1 MAITNNDLR
10 FQLDLYKNDKDFKL
24 TDTTDYAT
32 GSVDY
37 ASGLYKVVS
46 PVGTTVYENSGYAT
60 DDFSSPDVAYHL
72 SDTNVDDLALP
83 TTVSGDI
90 VTGIYTIYNKT
101 IVWDL
106 KSTTSA
112 YSTTLTAATKTIAI
126 DGISS
131 ADAAL
136 VLASG
141 FLEFAVSGDKY
152 TIVSGSFAG
161 TVLTVVVE
169 ESVTDGTASYTF
181 NIYEEDSSY
190 ATSKEFKYSYTSPV
204 VSIDYSLSCSESK
217 LISTDSTD
225 YSTTNCTDEI
235 SPSTTTRTHS
245 VTAPTGS
252 GYGSIADSS
261 DAERTFLNI
270 WTNVWQTS
278 ISTVLE
284 YEIEDWDSVNWYSIH
299 DLVTGYDS
307 IDVVCDSC
315 ECDMLACM
323 EALYVKW
330 LNAIQNNPRTEAD
343 LRKSIIK
350 VNNLFV
356 QFKMAQACGEDTSS
370 YCEAI
375 KDILSYNDCTCSS
388 STDDSSVLVVATT
401 ASSVSI
407 PLFGTTAPSDGIG
420 NNGQVY
426 YNTTTWDVYSKEDGS
441 WVLQGNIK
449 GATGATG
456 AIGESTTQITVVPV
470 SFEDDETGTISIP
483 FTFGA
488 SISSVV
494 GYVTRTMAGTDDGTV
509 DLEVDSSSKGTL
521 TFANGRAVGYVA
533 SGTISE
539 FSISNGQ
546 SLDIIMDK
554 TTKGGRGHIVITYT
568 QS

>member
-46 PVGTTVYENSGYAT
+46 PVGTTVYENVGYAN

-101 IVWDL
+101 IVWGL
-106 KSTTSA
+106 SVASPVTKSITVNAVANS
-112 YSTTLTAATKTIAI
+112 LTIAAI
-126 DGISS
+126 GTTDGNLI
-131 ADAAL
+131 
-136 VLASG
+136 LASG
-141 FLEFAVSGDKY
+141 FLEFDGGNIY
-152 TIVSGSFAG
+152 TVVSGSMTG
-161 TVLTVVVE
+161 NDLTVVLLE
-169 ESVTDGTASYTF
+169 TIAESAGSYDF

-375 KDILSYNDCTCSS
+375 KEILSYNDCTCAS

-420 NNGQVY
+420 NNG
-426 YNTTTWDVYSKEDGS
+426 TGL
-441 WVLQGNIK
+441 LQHNHLGC
-449 GATGATG
+449 
-456 AIGESTTQITVVPV
+456 
-470 SFEDDETGTISIP
+470 
-483 FTFGA
+483 
-488 SISSVV
+488 
-494 GYVTRTMAGTDDGTV
+494 
-509 DLEVDSSSKGTL
+509 LL
-521 TFANGRAVGYVA
+521 
-533 SGTISE
+533 
-539 FSISNGQ
+539 
-546 SLDIIMDK
+546 
-554 TTKGGRGHIVITYT
+554 
-568 QS
+568 